1 MADGPAARITVT
13 RTVRAEAARSR
24 PGGGGAGGRRCARSP
39 VDSAART
46 LPDSYRPSPAVTLTV
61 TRPGVLG
68 RARSQI
74 SVSSPARPGLDLGL
88 EARCQVLNSITI

>member
-24 PGGGGAGGRRCARSP
+24 PGGGGGRRCARSP
-39 VDSAART
+39 VDSAARA